1 MEIALLTAIISAIVS
16 LTVTLITVS
25 VSRSTIKAEREKLE
39 RELQRTMTVK
49 LYDVRIEAYPHAM
62 QITEQLRKSSLA
74 KQGENLT
81 EDYFKEVLSQLDA
94 WHATKAAFIIS
105 RNSLYKLYAL
115 RKILREK
122 PASNSHYSAE
132 QLDRVGEA
140 KGEFR
145 SALRADIQLLFKEDP
160 TEVIQDD

>member
-16 LTVTLITVS
+16 LTITLITVFA
-25 VSRSTIKAEREKLE
+25 SRSTIKAEREKLE
-39 RELQRTMTVK
+39 RELQRSLTTK
-49 LYDVRIEAYPHAM
+49 LYDVRIEVYPQAM
-62 QITEQLRKSSLA
+62 QMTEKLRRSNLA

-115 RKILREK
+115 RKTLREK
-122 PASNSHYSAE
+122 PESNGHYSSE
-132 QLDRVGEA
+132 QIDRVWKA

-145 SALRADIQLLFKEDP
+145 SALRTDIQLLFKED
-160 TEVIQDD
+160 EVEDIQDD